1 LNKSQTIVQSLIIL
15 SLGMLFFIKQSES
28 RDVIDGV
35 IAIVNE
41 DVITLSE
48 FIERLPDQDT
58 KITPQQE
65 KKVLDQMIEQKL
77 LEQEAEKLGITVSD
91 YEVDSEIRSI
101 STRFNLSDEQMEDV
115 LKRENLTP
123 RAFREQWRMQLL
135 SQKVVSAKLRGQLAV
150 TDDEVKEYFQKH
162 YGGNETVEEVQIAH
176 ILISPDSVGG
186 DAQARNKA
194 DEVAKLARS
203 GNDFGTLSREYSND
217 TMSAVRDGEL
227 GYFKKGDLV
236 ESLEQT
242 ILATPEG
249 GIGGPVR
256 SPAGY
261 HVIKVL
267 DKKKGLSSLDDVRD
281 EIKEKLYREKAEK
294 EVAEWI
300 DEVKSAAYIDLRI

>member
-65 KKVLDQMIEQKL
+65 KKILDQMIEQKL

-91 YEVDSEIRSI
+91 DEVDSAIRSI

-186 DAQARNKA
+186 DAPARNKA

-203 GNDFGTLSREYSND
+203 GNDFGTLAREYSND

-242 ILATPEG
+242 VLTTPEG
-249 GIGGPVR
+249 EIGGPVR